1 MDDNLYGVLY
11 LHKCQGSQSV
21 SHLKT
26 REKELDPSNLLFG
39 IETTNISF
47 LWRPELAK
55 NKKKKRRRKSHPIH
69 DVLFVCF
76 LLPSISW
83 FNQIDSIYKQLDS
96 R

>member
-55 NKKKKRRRKSHPIH
+55 NKKKKKGEGRVIQSMMYC
-69 DVLFVCF
+69 LFVFFC
-76 LLPSISW
+76 L
-83 FNQIDSIYKQLDS
+83 QLVGLTK
-96 R
+96 